1 MREKTTQKKEKI
13 ISAAFECFMQ
23 YGYTKTTFG
32 DIAKNARIS
41 RASLYLHFKNKDD
54 LFIAM
59 NKQLHDGYMAKSE
72 GILKSNH
79 SNEEKLTRIIGVWIV
94 DPYRDMKNTPYA
106 NDLLD
111 GLVYISTQTEKRFR
125 ELFIKSITPL
135 LGDDVAEIIV
145 LALRGL
151 MDDRPPV
158 KTLQKRIGLLIKP
171 LTYIT
176 PAV

>member
-1 MREKTTQKKEKI
+1 MKDKTKQKKEQVLN
-13 ISAAFECFMQ
+13 AAFECFMQ

-32 DIAKNARIS
+32 DIAKKARVS
-41 RASLYLHFKNKDD
+41 RASLYLYFKNKDD
-54 LFIAM
+54 LFIVM
-59 NKQLHDGYMAKSE
+59 NKQFHDSYMSKSE
-72 GILKSNH
+72 EILKSNR
-79 SNEEKLTRIIGVWIV
+79 SNREKLSRIIGVWIV
-94 DPYRDMKNTPYA
+94 DPYRDMKNTSYA

-111 GLVYISTQTEKRFR
+111 GLVYISLQTEKRFR

-135 LGDDVAEIIV
+135 VGYDIAEIIV

-151 MDDRPPV
+151 IDDRPPV
-158 KTLQKRIGLLIKP
+158 KTLQKRIDLLIEP